1 MEQRGSGM
9 CSRRAFVGVVAAGAA
24 ALWAV
29 GAAGSAPAS
38 VAYGDEPA
46 GAAPPTAGASAG
58 TIASGGQRPG
68 RASIAPYAKPA
79 MAEAAELEATPR
91 RVLVVVDYQVDFVDG
106 GVFGRIEPAVA
117 VEDALCEKIRA
128 YQEAGDIVIYTMD
141 THPADNYT
149 DTREGQVN
157 EPHCIPGT
165 PGWEVY
171 GKARELLT
179 PERALMVMKGTYGSR
194 DLPLVIE
201 NIRSQGVN
209 IELIEFAGVST
220 TCRVLHN
227 AIMVFNWFP
236 ELPVLF
242 DDSTT
247 ASYTDERTVGQLDE
261 LEAWGFI
268 VQRTNPRLVGVKG
281 EVS

>member
-1 MEQRGSGM
+1 MQS
-9 CSRRAFVGVVAAGAA
+9 VASVASAPTA
-24 ALWAV
+24 
-29 GAAGSAPAS
+29 APAS
-38 VAYGDEPA
+38 S
-46 GAAPPTAGASAG
+46 APRVSRNG
-58 TIASGGQRPG
+58 
-68 RASIAPYAKPA
+68 IAPYAMPA
-79 MAEAAELEATPR
+79 MAEAAELEASPR

-106 GVFGRIEPAVA
+106 GVFGCIEPAVA

-141 THPADNYT
+141 THPSDNYV

-157 EPHCIPGT
+157 DPHCIPGT

-201 NIRSQGVN
+201 NIRNQGVN

-236 ELPVLF
+236 ELPVLL

-261 LEAWGFI
+261 LEVWGFI
-268 VQRTNPRLVGVKG
+268 VQRTNPRLVGVEG
-281 EVS
+281 VVS

>member
-1 MEQRGSGM
+1 MEQKGSGV
-9 CSRRAFVGVVAAGAA
+9 CSRRSFVGVVAAGAA
-24 ALWAV
+24 ALWAA

-38 VAYGDEPA
+38 LAYGDEPA
-46 GAAPPTAGASAG
+46 GAGAGSAAS
-58 TIASGGQRPG
+58 SGQRPA
-68 RASIAPYAKPA
+68 RSAIAPYAKPA

-128 YQEAGDIVIYTMD
+128 YQKAGDIVIYTMD
-141 THPADNYT
+141 THPSDNYV

-157 EPHCIPGT
+157 EPHCVPGT

-179 PERALMVMKGTYGSR
+179 PERALLVMKGTYGSR

-201 NIRSQGVN
+201 NIRNQGVN

-268 VQRTNPRLVGVKG
+268 VQRTNPRLVGVEG
-281 EVS
+281 VVS